1 MLLTVSLAWAVLQAG
16 RFLLSPLLPTIIDDL
31 QITEATAGI
40 ALAVFQGVYAITQ
53 YPGGE
58 YSDRWTRATLIVPGL
73 VLLVV
78 GFATFGL
85 AGGLAGF
92 VVAAVVTGLGKGF
105 FAIPSRALLSDLFV
119 ERRGRALGLYAAGTD
134 LGGLLAS
141 GLAILA
147 LTYAT
152 WRTPFLPIAVV
163 LGGLTVLYVL
173 WSSEGYTVGSPKLDA
188 TGTVRRLL
196 ASPEQ
201 RRTLVAF
208 GLFYFMVGGFINF
221 FPTYLIESKGFDQQ
235 LASATFAV
243 VFAVGIAIKPV
254 AGGLSD
260 RFRRESIA
268 IVGLVVAAGALAL
281 LSFADARVFIYL
293 SVVTLAVGYKME
305 FPLADAIIFDNA
317 PDGDR
322 GADLGAAR
330 AFFLGANA
338 IGPAYVGIVATYLSY
353 VAAFVGLAVTLVVAA
368 GLLYWDTRN
377 KSV

>member
-16 RFLLSPLLPTIIDDL
+16 RFLLSPLLPTIIEDL
-31 QITEATAGI
+31 QITEATAGL
-40 ALAVFQGVYAITQ
+40 ALALFQGVYAITQ

-73 VLLVV
+73 ALLVL
-78 GFATFGL
+78 GFATFGI

-92 VVAAVVTGLGKGF
+92 VLAAVVTGLGKGF

-119 ERRGRALGLYAAGTD
+119 EQRGRALGLYAAGTD

-152 WRTPFLPIAVV
+152 WRTPFIPIAIL
-163 LGGLTVLYVL
+163 LGILTIIFAI
-173 WSSEGYTVGSPKLDA
+173 WSAEGYTVGSPELDA
-188 TGTVRRLL
+188 TGTARRLL
-196 ASPEQ
+196 ASPKQ

-221 FPTYLIESKGFDQQ
+221 FPTYLIEAKGFDQQ

-243 VFAVGIAIKPV
+243 VFGVGIAIKPV

-268 IVGLVVAAGALAL
+268 VIGLLVAAGALAL
-281 LSFADARVFIYL
+281 LAFADARAFIYL
-293 SVVTLAVGYKME
+293 SVVVLAIGYKME

-317 PDGDR
+317 PEDDR

-338 IGPAYVGIVATYLSY
+338 VGPAYVGIVATYLSY
-353 VAAFVGLAVTLVVAA
+353 VAAFAGLAVCLVVAA
-368 GLLYWDTRN
+368 GLLYWDARIR
-377 KSV
+377 